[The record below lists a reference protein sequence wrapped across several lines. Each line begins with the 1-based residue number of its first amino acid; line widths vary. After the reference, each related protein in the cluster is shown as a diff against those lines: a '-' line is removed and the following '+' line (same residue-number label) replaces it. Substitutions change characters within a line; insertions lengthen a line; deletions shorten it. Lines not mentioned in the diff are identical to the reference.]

1 MADFRTSL
9 ALLAPLVLAFP
20 AAAATLEEAQAA
32 YRANQVGVAEEML
45 AALVL
50 DASATEPDR
59 AAAQRELAR
68 IDWLTRGET
77 DAAASAL
84 SQTLASEERCR
95 TATLALRIFRE
106 AEALEATISP
116 AREALGN
123 CATTD
128 AEALRLELAR
138 AYLSEAERFQDRRAE
153 LLDDAQAQLDALS
166 PSARATPAAS
176 AARFSAALARRDAA
190 AALTAWRDYFWLA
203 ESDAPQAMDAYAG
216 RVQSLLAA
224 GLAPQAS
231 DAGIAAVVELLIR
244 AGFAADARQLVGDTR
259 LAERMDEDPAW
270 RRAAAYLAFDE
281 AVRASTLRANR
292 ELATGG
298 RAPWYESEIMSAMR
312 ALMSGA
318 GLSGDPRAVLAE
330 AYGLYGTLGE
340 TSGYPSLH
348 AGHLVQDEHARVEQ
362 YGQSAELR
370 FIAIDNMISNGFESW
385 LWDGWAQ
392 AGGWAPDEVTIVQ
405 VRSAY
410 TSDPISA
417 LRRARPGPVRERFLA
432 QIERAGPIESAALAN
447 GAIVSLTATSDR
459 LELLALDEIVARA
472 GASDEAFLAE
482 YWRASLQHSIF
493 NHEGR
498 HVLDKARHRGLG
510 SLSDTELEY
519 RAKLSE
525 LALSDYPRL
534 ALSNIS
540 GGALGDNPHGR
551 ANTRVLRAFRRW
563 MEGHGREIAG
573 FDPATPELSQ
583 LALLSNDQI
592 RTIAR
597 GLDPAAR

>member
-9 ALLAPLVLAFP
+9 ALLAPWLLTFP
-20 AAAATLEEAQAA
+20 AAAATLEDAQAA
-32 YRANQVGVAEEML
+32 YRDNHVNTAEEML

-68 IDWLTRGET
+68 IDWLMRGET

-84 SQTLASEERCR
+84 GQVPTGEERCR

-106 AEALEATISP
+106 ADMLEGAISP
-116 AREALGN
+116 AQEALGS
-123 CATTD
+123 CAIDD
-128 AEALRLELAR
+128 AEALHLQLAR
-138 AYLSEAERFQDRRAE
+138 AYLSEAERLQDRRAE
-153 LLDDAQAQLDALS
+153 LLDESHAQLDALS
-166 PSARATPAAS
+166 PSARTTPSAS
-176 AARFSAALARRDAA
+176 AVRFSAALARRDAG
-190 AALTAWRDYFWLA
+190 AALAAWRDYFWLT
-203 ESDAPQAMDAYAG
+203 ESDAPQAMNAYAG

-231 DAGIAAVVELLIR
+231 DAGIVSLVELLIR
-244 AGFAADARQLVGDTR
+244 AGFAADARQLAADMR
-259 LAERMDEDPAW
+259 LAERTGEDPAW
-270 RRAAAYLAFDE
+270 KRLAAYLAFDE
-281 AVRASTLRANR
+281 AVGAATLRANR
-292 ELATGG
+292 ELAGG
-298 RAPWYESEIMSAMR
+298 GHAPWYESEIMSAMG

-318 GLSGDPRAVLAE
+318 GLSGDPRAALAE
-330 AYGLYGTLGE
+330 AFGLYGTIGE

-348 AGHLVQDEHARVEQ
+348 AGHLVQDEHARIEQ

-385 LWDGWAQ
+385 LWDGWAE
-392 AGGWAPDEVTIVQ
+392 AGGWAPDNATIVQ

-410 TSDPISA
+410 TDGPISA
-417 LRRARPGPVRERFLA
+417 LRRVRPGPARERFLA
-432 QIERAGPIESAALAN
+432 RIEAAAPSERAALAN
-447 GAIVSLTATSDR
+447 GAIASLTATSDR
-459 LELLALDEIVARA
+459 LELQALNEIAA
-472 GASDEAFLAE
+472 HTGASDEAFLAE
-482 YWRASLQHSIF
+482 HWRASLQHSIF

-498 HVLDKARHRGLG
+498 HVLDKARHHGLG

-540 GGALGDNPHGR
+540 GGARGDTPHGR
-551 ANTRVLRAFRRW
+551 ANTRVLRAIKRW
-563 MEGHGREIAG
+563 MHSHRREIAG
-573 FDPATPELSQ
+573 LDSAAPELSQ
-583 LALLSNDQI
+583 LQLLSNDQI
-592 RTIAR
+592 RVIAR
-597 GLDPAAR
+597 DLDPIAR